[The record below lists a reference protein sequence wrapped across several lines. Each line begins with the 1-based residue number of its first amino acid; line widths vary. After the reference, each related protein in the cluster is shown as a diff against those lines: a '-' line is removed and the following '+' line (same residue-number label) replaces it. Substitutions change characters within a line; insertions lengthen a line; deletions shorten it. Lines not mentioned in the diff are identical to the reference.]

1 MTLAG
6 KAESLVEC
14 AFMTRKRLVDAVY
27 QRVFSHLFV
36 YNILFED
43 SEVDE
48 RFLGLDE
55 SSTVLGISGAGCR
68 IAGHL
73 SERPRHIDAV
83 DINCHHLALTGLK
96 VQAAQGLRSY
106 DEFYDLF
113 GRGSVPNSGHVVG
126 NLAAGLPAALQRHLK
141 RHRAMFSED
150 LFTSGLTARLLR
162 MLQRLAGV
170 DEGWLRSLM
179 TLDVSARRRLVLE
192 TFRPVLTTPWVKC
205 LLESPL
211 HLVSIG
217 VNYAQCERMLRIEGM
232 ADIGAFL
239 LMHLQR
245 VAATDVARNWF
256 AWYAIVGHYNHED
269 QKAIPPFLRKDHHE
283 RSRGSS
289 TSVAYHH
296 RSIFDVLDEAQPSTW
311 SHFTLC
317 DAPDWMSDSAQKRLF
332 QAVIRA
338 GRDGGVLQYRTVE
351 RTSLVERHGLADR
364 LQPMV
369 AETEMA
375 TALDRTCQFGGVR
388 YYRIMN

>member
-1 MTLAG
+1 M
-6 KAESLVEC
+6 
-14 AFMTRKRLVDAVY
+14 KRLADAAF

-48 RFLGLDE
+48 RFLGIDTT
-55 SSTVLGISGAGCR
+55 STVLGISGAGCR

-73 SERPRHIDAV
+73 SQQPRHVDAV
-83 DINCHHLALTGLK
+83 DINRHHLALTGLK
-96 VQAAQGLRSY
+96 VQAAQQLRSY
-106 DEFYDLF
+106 EEFYDLF
-113 GRGSVPNSGHVVG
+113 GRGSAPSSGRVLG
-126 NLAAGLPAALQRHLK
+126 KLAAGLPASLQSHLK
-141 RHRAMFSED
+141 RHQTMFSGD

-162 MLQRLAGV
+162 MLQRLTGV
-170 DEGWLRSLM
+170 DERWLRSLM
-179 TLDVSARRRLVLE
+179 TLDVSARKRTVLE
-192 TFRPVLTTPWVKC
+192 TFRPVLTEPWVKW
-205 LLESPL
+205 LLESPV

-232 ADIGAFL
+232 ADVGTFL

-256 AWYAIVGHYNHED
+256 AWYAIVGRYNHDD
-269 QKAIPPFLRKDHHE
+269 QEAIPPFLRRDRHE
-283 RSRGSS
+283 RSCASK

-296 RSIFDVLDEAQPSTW
+296 RSIFDVLDEAHPRTW

-317 DAPDWMSDSAQKRLF
+317 DAPDWMSDAAQKRLF

-375 TALDRTCQFGGVR
+375 TALDRTRQFRGVR
-388 YYRIMN
+388 YYRIVN

>member
-1 MTLAG
+1 M
-6 KAESLVEC
+6 
-14 AFMTRKRLVDAVY
+14 KRLADAAF

-48 RFLGLDE
+48 RFLGIDT

-73 SERPRHIDAV
+73 SQGPKRVDAV
-83 DINCHHLALTGLK
+83 DINRHHLALTALK
-96 VQAAQGLRSY
+96 VQAAQQLPSY
-106 DEFYDLF
+106 EEFYDLF
-113 GRGSVPNSGHVVG
+113 GRGSVPNSGQVVG
-126 NLAAGLPAALQRHLK
+126 KLASGLPDCLQKHLRRH
-141 RHRAMFSED
+141 HATFSTD
-150 LFTSGLTARLLR
+150 LYASGLTARLMR
-162 MLQRLAGV
+162 ILQRLTGV

-179 TLDVSARRRLVLE
+179 TLEVGERKRLVLE
-192 TFRPVLTTPWVKC
+192 TFRPVLSEPWMKW

-239 LMHLQR
+239 LMHLER

-256 AWYAIVGHYNHED
+256 AWYAIAGHYNHDD
-269 QKAIPPFLRKDHHE
+269 QQAMPPFLRRDHHE
-283 RSRGSS
+283 RSYRSE
-289 TSVAYHH
+289 TTVAYHH
-296 RSIFDVLDEAQPSTW
+296 RSIFDVLDDAQPRTW
-311 SHFTLC
+311 SHFTMC
-317 DAPDWMSDSAQKRLF
+317 DAPDWMSDAAQKRLF

-375 TALDRTCQFGGVR
+375 TALDRTRQFRGVR
-388 YYRIMN
+388 YYRIVN